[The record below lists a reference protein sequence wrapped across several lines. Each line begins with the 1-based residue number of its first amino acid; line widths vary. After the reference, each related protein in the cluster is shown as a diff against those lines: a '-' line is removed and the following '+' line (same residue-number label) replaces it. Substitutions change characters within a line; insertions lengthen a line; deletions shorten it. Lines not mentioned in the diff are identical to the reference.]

1 MAYTTY
7 GQTVYASIKDL
18 PQYTS
23 ISAGDKIIIWNET
36 REGAAL
42 VDFGNFK
49 IDLDNCTFKSSFN
62 EMLSLTTSIN
72 EFVSLAATEIEELQ
86 TSVTT
91 INETINNELRSRI
104 KTLEFL
110 VAVILGSNTY
120 WLTQAGLD
128 TLRSK
133 FIQEGIESMEVT
145 DNSITGAETE
155 EQKENLKW
163 YNGLITT
170 ITNYVAKQIPTVS
183 ADDILLQS
191 KWRYRYTEVPE
202 ENTETAT
209 TSAYSLK
216 QVIKNYDGDPD
227 EGNVSS
233 ATVIS
238 YE

>member
-1 MAYTTY
+1 MAYTVY
-7 GQTVYASIKDL
+7 GQTVYGSIKDL

-49 IDLDNCTFKSSFN
+49 IDLDNCTFKSTIN
-62 EMLSLTTSIN
+62 EMLSLTDSIN
-72 EFVSLAATEIEELQ
+72 SFVSEATAEIEELQ
-86 TSVTT
+86 TSVET

-104 KTLEFL
+104 KALEFL

-120 WLTQAGLD
+120 WLTKAGLD
-128 TLRSK
+128 TLRNK
-133 FIQEGIESMEVT
+133 FIQEGISAIEVSN
-145 DNSITGAETE
+145 DSISGAETE
-155 EQKENLKW
+155 EQRENLKW

-170 ITNYVAKQIPTVS
+170 INNYIAKQVPTVNP
-183 ADDILLQS
+183 DDILLQS

-202 ENTETAT
+202 ENTET
-209 TSAYSLK
+209 TSTDVYSLK
-216 QVIKNYDGDPD
+216 QVIKTYDGDPND
-227 EGNVSS
+227 GNVSS
-233 ATVIS
+233 STVIS